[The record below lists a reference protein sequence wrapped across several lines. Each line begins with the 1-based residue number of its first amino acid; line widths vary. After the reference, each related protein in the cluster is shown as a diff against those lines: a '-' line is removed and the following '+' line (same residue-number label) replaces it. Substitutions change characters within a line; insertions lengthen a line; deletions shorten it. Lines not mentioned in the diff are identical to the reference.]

1 MSNTT
6 QQYTVRANK
15 GRARIWIEG
24 ARLTSAGF
32 THHATY
38 NVMATGNIIG
48 LTLAP
53 DGKRKVSG
61 APARPIIDLCGR
73 SCSPFETGDDV
84 EITYQNGTIIIERVS
99 K

>member
-1 MSNTT
+1 MTN

-24 ARLTSAGF
+24 ARLSAAGF
-32 THHATY
+32 THHAAY
-38 NVMATGNIIG
+38 NVTSANSATI
-48 LTLAP
+48 LSLAS

-61 APARPIIDLCGR
+61 APARPIIDLCGK
-73 SCSPFETGDDV
+73 SCAPFETGDDV
-84 EITYQNGTIIIERVS
+84 SITYQQGTIVIERVS

>member
-1 MSNTT
+1 MSNAT

-24 ARLTSAGF
+24 ARLAGAGF

-48 LTLAP
+48 LVLAP

-61 APARPIIDLCGR
+61 APARPIIDLCGGA
-73 SCSPFETGDDV
+73 CAPFQTGDDV
-84 EITYQNGTIIIERVS
+84 EITYQQGTIIIERAS

>member
-1 MSNTT
+1 MTT
-6 QQYTVRANK
+6 QLYTVRANK

-32 THHATY
+32 THHAAY
-38 NVMATGNIIG
+38 NVTAANNATI
-48 LTLAP
+48 LALAT
-53 DGKRKVSG
+53 DGARKVSG

-73 SCSPFETGDDV
+73 SCAPFETGDDV
-84 EITYQNGTIIIERVS
+84 EITYENGTIIIERVS

>member
-1 MSNTT
+1 MTN

-24 ARLTSAGF
+24 ARLSAAGF

-48 LTLAP
+48 LVLAA

-61 APARPIIDLCGR
+61 AAARPIIDLCGK
-73 SCSPFETGDDV
+73 SCAPFETGDDV
-84 EITYQNGTIIIERVS
+84 SITYQQGTIVIERVS

>member
-1 MSNTT
+1 MTT
-6 QQYTVRANK
+6 QLYTVRANK

-24 ARLTSAGF
+24 ARLSAAGF

-48 LTLAP
+48 LHA
-53 DGKRKVSG
+53 GGRMVS
-61 APARPIIDLCGR
+61 ARFRERQRARLLILCGR

-84 EITYQNGTIIIERVS
+84 EITYQQGTIIIERVS

>member
-24 ARLTSAGF
+24 ARLASAGF

-38 NVMATGNIIG
+38 NVTAANSATI
-48 LTLAP
+48 LTLAS

-73 SCSPFETGDDV
+73 SCEPFETGDDV
-84 EITYQNGTIIIERVS
+84 AITYQQGTIIIERVS

>member
-1 MSNTT
+1 MTN

-32 THHATY
+32 TYHATY

-48 LTLAP
+48 LTLAD

-84 EITYQNGTIIIERVS
+84 SITYQQGTIIIERVG

>member
-1 MSNTT
+1 MSN

-38 NVMATGNIIG
+38 NVTAANSATI
-48 LTLAP
+48 LTLAK

>member
-1 MSNTT
+1 MTT
-6 QQYTVRANK
+6 QLYTVRANK

-24 ARLTSAGF
+24 ARLASAGF

-38 NVMATGNIIG
+38 NVTAANSATI
-48 LTLAP
+48 LSLAG

-61 APARPIIDLCGR
+61 APARPIIDLCGK
-73 SCSPFETGDDV
+73 SCAPFETGDDV
-84 EITYQNGTIIIERVS
+84 EITYKQGTIIIERVS

>member
-1 MSNTT
+1 MTN

-24 ARLTSAGF
+24 ARLSAAGF

-38 NVMATGNIIG
+38 NVTSANSATI
-48 LTLAP
+48 LTLAS

-61 APARPIIDLCGR
+61 AAARPIIDLCGK
-73 SCSPFETGDDV
+73 SCAPFETGDDV
-84 EITYQNGTIIIERVS
+84 SITYQQGTIVIERVS